1 MTPTATTTAN
11 RHGIS
16 PTDILPMDAYA
27 KVRTERRREI
37 ARAKADRRIAVGP
50 DATFYF
56 ESYATM
62 LHQVHEMLFVEKGGA
77 DQIPG
82 EIAAYD
88 PLVPKGANLSATFM
102 IEIEDPVRRLAMLKR
117 LGGIEETVTLSF
129 AGETVKA
136 VPHDDAE
143 RTTADGKTS
152 SVHFFSFPFGAAQI
166 EKFRKVGTEVVLA
179 IRHPNYAHMA
189 ILSEATR
196 AELAKDFD

>member
-1 MTPTATTTAN
+1 MTTMTATTAN

-16 PTDILPMDAYA
+16 PADILPMAAYA
-27 KVRTERRREI
+27 KIRAERRRI
-37 ARAKADRRIAVGP
+37 VSAAKTRRRVAVGP

-62 LHQVHEMLFVEKGGA
+62 LHQIHEMLFVEKGGA
-77 DQIPG
+77 DQIAG

-102 IEIEDPVRRLAMLKR
+102 IEIEDPVRRLATLR
-117 LGGIEETVTLSF
+117 QLGGIEETVTLTF

-136 VPHDDAE
+136 VAHDDAE
-143 RTTADGKTS
+143 RTTEDGKTS
-152 SVHFFSFPFGAAQI
+152 SVHFFSFPFRAGEI
-166 EKFRKVGTEVVLA
+166 EKFKKAGTEVVLA
-179 IRHPNYAHMA
+179 IRHPQYAHMA
-189 ILSEATR
+189 IVPEATR

>member
-1 MTPTATTTAN
+1 MTPN
-11 RHGIS
+11 PHSIS
-16 PTDILPMDAYA
+16 PADVMPMAEYA
-27 KVRTERRREI
+27 KVRAERRRLI
-37 ARAKADRRIAVGP
+37 AKAKADRRVAVGP

-62 LHQVHEMLFVEKGGA
+62 LHQVHEMVFVEKGGA
-77 DQIPG
+77 EQIPG

-102 IEIEDPVRRLAMLKR
+102 IEIEDPARRLAMLNQ
-117 LGGIEETVTLSF
+117 LGGIEETIALAF

-143 RTTADGKTS
+143 RTTEDGKTS
-152 SVHFFSFPFGAAQI
+152 SVHFFSFPFTPGQI
-166 EKFRKVGTEVVLA
+166 EKFRKPGTEAVLA
-179 IRHPNYAHMA
+179 IRHPKYAHMA

-196 AELAKDFD
+196 AALAKDFD

>member
-1 MTPTATTTAN
+1 MTPTATPAN
-11 RHGIS
+11 RHSIL
-16 PTDILPMDAYA
+16 PADILPMADYA
-27 KVRTERRREI
+27 KVRAERRRQI
-37 ARAKADRRIAVGP
+37 AMAKAGRRVAVGP

-56 ESYATM
+56 ENYATM
-62 LHQVHEMLFVEKGGA
+62 LHQIHEMLFVEKGGA

-102 IEIEDPVRRLAMLKR
+102 IEIEDPVRRLATLKR

-136 VPHDDAE
+136 LAHDDAE
-143 RTTADGKTS
+143 RTTEDGKTS
-152 SVHFFSFPFGAAQI
+152 SVHFFAFPFGAAQI
-166 EKFRKVGTEVVLA
+166 EKFRKPGTEVVLA

-189 ILSEATR
+189 ILPEATR
-196 AELAKDFD
+196 AELARDFD

>member
-1 MTPTATTTAN
+1 MTPTAATTAN
-11 RHGIS
+11 RHSIAS
-16 PTDILPMDAYA
+16 ADILPMDAYA
-27 KVRTERRREI
+27 KVRAERRREI
-37 ARAKADRRIAVGP
+37 AKAKADRRVAIGP

-62 LHQVHEMLFVEKGGA
+62 LHQIHEMLFVEKGGA

-88 PLVPKGANLSATFM
+88 PLVPKGANLSATLM
-102 IEIEDPVRRLAMLKR
+102 IEIEDPVRRLATLKR

-136 VPHDDAE
+136 IPHDDAE
-143 RTTADGKTS
+143 RTTEDGKTS

-166 EKFRKVGTEVVLA
+166 EKFRKAGTEVVLA
-179 IRHPNYAHMA
+179 IRHSSYAHMA
-189 ILSEATR
+189 ILPETTR

>member
-1 MTPTATTTAN
+1 MTPNPRAITPA
-11 RHGIS
+11 
-16 PTDILPMDAYA
+16 DIMPMADYA
-27 KVRTERRREI
+27 KVRAERRRLM
-37 ARAKADRRIAVGP
+37 ARAKADRRVPVGP

-56 ESYATM
+56 ENYATM

-77 DQIPG
+77 DQVPG

-102 IEIEDPVRRLAMLKR
+102 IEIEDPARRLAALMK
-117 LGGIEETVTLSF
+117 LGGIEETIALSF

-143 RTTADGKTS
+143 RTTEDGKTS

-166 EKFRKVGTEVVLA
+166 EKFRKPGTEVVLA

-189 ILSEATR
+189 ILPEATR

>member
-1 MTPTATTTAN
+1 MTATTVLSAN

-16 PTDILPMDAYA
+16 PADILPMDAYA
-27 KVRTERRREI
+27 KIRAERRRLI
-37 ARAKADRRIAVGP
+37 AKAKTDRRVAVGP

-62 LHQVHEMLFVEKGGA
+62 LHQIHEMLFVEKGGA
-77 DQIPG
+77 AQIAD

-102 IEIEDPVRRLAMLKR
+102 IEIEDPVRRLATLKR
-117 LGGIEETVTLSF
+117 LGGIEETVTLTF

-136 VPHDDAE
+136 VAHDDAE
-143 RTTADGKTS
+143 RTTEDGKTS
-152 SVHFFSFPFGAAQI
+152 SVHFFAFPFTSAQI
-166 EKFRKVGTEVVLA
+166 AKFRVPGAEVVLA
-179 IRHPNYAHMA
+179 IRHPDYAHMA
-189 ILSEATR
+189 VLPESTR

>member
-1 MTPTATTTAN
+1 MTPNPHA
-11 RHGIS
+11 IS
-16 PTDILPMDAYA
+16 PADILPMADYA
-27 KVRTERRREI
+27 KVRAERRALI
-37 ARAKADRRIAVGP
+37 ARAKANRRVAVGP

-56 ESYATM
+56 ENYATM

-77 DQIPG
+77 DQIAG

-102 IEIEDPVRRLAMLKR
+102 IEIEDPVRRLATLKQ
-117 LGGIEETVTLSF
+117 LGGIEETITLSF

-143 RTTADGKTS
+143 RTTEDGKTS
-152 SVHFFSFPFGAAQI
+152 SVHFFSFPFGAVEIA
-166 EKFRKVGTEVVLA
+166 KFRKPGTEVVLA
-179 IRHPNYAHMA
+179 LRHPNYAHMA

>member
-1 MTPTATTTAN
+1 
-11 RHGIS
+11 S
-16 PTDILPMDAYA
+16 PADIMSMDAYA
-27 KVRTERRREI
+27 KIRAERRRQI
-37 ARAKADRRIAVGP
+37 SPLKASRRVAVGP

-56 ESYATM
+56 ESHATM
-62 LHQVHEMLFVEKGGA
+62 LHQIHEMLFVEKGGA
-77 DQIPG
+77 AQIAD

-102 IEIEDPVRRLAMLKR
+102 IEIEDPVRRLASLKR
-117 LGGIEETVTLSF
+117 LGGIEATMSLSF

-143 RTTADGKTS
+143 RTTEDGKTS
-152 SVHFFSFPFGAAQI
+152 SVHFFSFPFGAAEI
-166 EKFRKVGTEVVLA
+166 EKFKKAGTEVVLA

-189 ILSEATR
+189 IVPEATR

>member
-1 MTPTATTTAN
+1 MTPTTAQSAN

-16 PTDILPMDAYA
+16 PADILPMDAYA
-27 KVRTERRREI
+27 KIRAERRRLI
-37 ARAKADRRIAVGP
+37 ARAKTDRRVAVGP

-56 ESYATM
+56 ESFATM
-62 LHQVHEMLFVEKGGA
+62 LHQIHEMLFVEKGGA
-77 DQIPG
+77 AQIAD

-102 IEIEDPVRRLAMLKR
+102 IEIDDPVRRLATLKR

-136 VPHDDAE
+136 VAHDDAE
-143 RTTADGKTS
+143 RTTEDGKTS
-152 SVHFFSFPFGAAQI
+152 SVHFFSFPFGTAEIA
-166 EKFRKVGTEVVLA
+166 KFRKPGTEAVLA

-189 ILSEATR
+189 ILTEATR
-196 AELAKDFD
+196 AELARDFD

>member
-1 MTPTATTTAN
+1 MSAN
-11 RHGIS
+11 RHGIT
-16 PTDILPMDAYA
+16 PADIMPMDAYA
-27 KVRTERRREI
+27 KIRAERRRQI
-37 ARAKADRRIAVGP
+37 GQAKAHRRVAVGP

-56 ESYATM
+56 ESHATM

-77 DQIPG
+77 AQVAD

-102 IEIEDPVRRLAMLKR
+102 IEIEDPVRRLATLQQ
-117 LGGIEETVTLSF
+117 LGGIENTVTLTF
-129 AGETVKA
+129 AGATVKA

-152 SVHFFSFPFGAAQI
+152 SVHFFSFPFDPAQI
-166 EKFRKVGTEVVLA
+166 EKFKRPGTDAVLA

-189 ILSEATR
+189 IVPEATR
-196 AELAKDFD
+196 GELAKDFD